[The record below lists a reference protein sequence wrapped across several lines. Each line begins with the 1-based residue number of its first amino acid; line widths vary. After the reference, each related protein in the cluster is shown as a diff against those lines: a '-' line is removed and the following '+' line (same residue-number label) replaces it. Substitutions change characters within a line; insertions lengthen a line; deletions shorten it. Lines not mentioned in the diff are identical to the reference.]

1 MEQKQILERMKQM
14 KLWGM
19 YHSFQTNLSTSL
31 PENLTADELLSML
44 IESEWDDR
52 QTRKKD
58 RLITTA
64 KFRYTASVEELEYD
78 PERNLDKN
86 QILRFADCDYITQR
100 QNILITGSTGVGKS
114 YLGCALGH
122 QACLKGYRVMFFNLA
137 KLLSWLKMMKANGSY
152 LKEINKLE
160 RQDLLILDDFG
171 LQPIDD
177 QSRLIFLEII
187 EDRYDRTSTI
197 LTSQL
202 PVSNWY
208 EVINEKTIADA
219 ILDRLLH
226 RSFRINLKGESMRKT
241 RKKVTEN

>member
-1 MEQKQILERMKQM
+1 MEQKVILEKMKQL
-14 KLWGM
+14 KFWGM
-19 YHSFQTNLSTSL
+19 YRSFQTDLHQIDTETIT
-31 PENLTADELLSML
+31 PDELLYQL
-44 IESEWDDR
+44 LQIEWDDR
-52 QTRKKD
+52 QNRKMQ

-64 KFRYTASVEELEYD
+64 RFRYMASVEELAYH

-86 QILRFADCDYITQR
+86 QILRLAECEYMDQH

-114 YLGCALGH
+114 YLACALGQ
-122 QACLKGYRVMFFNLA
+122 QACLKGYRVLYFNLA
-137 KLLSWLKMMKANGSY
+137 KLLARLKMMKADGSY
-152 LKEINKLE
+152 LKEITRLE
-160 RQDLLILDDFG
+160 KQDLLILDDFG

-187 EDRYDRTSTI
+187 EDRYDRSSTI

-219 ILDRLLH
+219 ILDRLVHKAH
-226 RSFRINLKGESMRKT
+226 RISLKGESMRKM
-241 RKKVTEN
+241 RKQGNEN

>member
-1 MEQKQILERMKQM
+1 
-14 KLWGM
+14 
-19 YHSFQTNLSTSL
+19 
-31 PENLTADELLSML
+31 
-44 IESEWDDR
+44 
-52 QTRKKD
+52 
-58 RLITTA
+58 
-64 KFRYTASVEELEYD
+64 
-78 PERNLDKN
+78 
-86 QILRFADCDYITQR
+86 
-100 QNILITGSTGVGKS
+100 
-114 YLGCALGH
+114 
-122 QACLKGYRVMFFNLA
+122 MFFNLA

-160 RQDLLILDDFG
+160 RQDLLFLDDFG

>member
-1 MEQKQILERMKQM
+1 
-14 KLWGM
+14 
-19 YHSFQTNLSTSL
+19 
-31 PENLTADELLSML
+31 ML
-44 IESEWDDR
+44 IELEWDDR
-52 QTRKKD
+52 QTRKRD
-58 RLITTA
+58 RVITSA
-64 KFRYTASVEELEYD
+64 KFRYMASVEELEYD
-78 PERNLDKN
+78 PERNLDKY
-86 QILRFADCDYITQR
+86 QILRFADCDYITQH

-122 QACLKGYRVMFFNLA
+122 QACLKGYRVMYFNLA
-137 KLLSWLKMMKANGSY
+137 KLLSWLKMMKADGSY
-152 LKEINKLE
+152 LKEIGKLE

-187 EDRYDRTSTI
+187 EDRYDRSSTI

-219 ILDRLLH
+219 ILYRLLH
-226 RSFRINLKGESMRKT
+226 RSFRVVLKGESMRKT
-241 RKKVTEN
+241 KKKVTEN

>member
-1 MEQKQILERMKQM
+1 MEQKQILERMKQL

-19 YHSFQTNLSTSL
+19 YHSFQTNLSTAL

-52 QTRKKD
+52 QTRKRD
-58 RLITTA
+58 RLITSA
-64 KFRYTASVEELEYD
+64 KFRYMASVEELEYD

-86 QILRFADCDYITQR
+86 QILRFADCDFITQH

-122 QACLKGYRVMFFNLA
+122 QACLKGYRVMYFNLA
-137 KLLSWLKMMKANGSY
+137 KLLSWLKMMKADGSY
-152 LKEINKLE
+152 LKEISKLE

-187 EDRYDRTSTI
+187 EDRYDRSSTI

-226 RSFRINLKGESMRKT
+226 RSFRVVLKGESMRKT